1 MSILVLV
8 VDSSSEFGTL
18 IQNTLEETGRY
29 GVTLVGTGS
38 DAIETGKARDFSL
51 AIVDFDLPDMNGYD
65 VIRQLRASR
74 PELAVIAIPLTSDP
88 NDPKLEELKINGFL
102 SKPFYLPDLPQI
114 VAKTIDLPPHL
125 EKEISTSRAKSPT
138 VETLRTAHA
147 PPPWLLDMNQADEYL
162 SKLSLKKPVIAV
174 LLTRGRKV
182 WAQTGRLTPVQ
193 FQDLTRLITDYWV
206 TERGRGSVIK
216 YIRLANSTE
225 DHLLQASVLL
235 GDIILSQVYTEDAPL
250 GKIRRR
256 AQQFAKMLMEV
267 DPADD
272 TAIAE
277 AMDKIDREMDSNAS
291 PRSTPRIESGPLPP
305 PQSTKLPFPEPV
317 DVPPPD
323 PEVSAKAPIPTPAP
337 QELEVHHIP
346 EDWVPDQP
354 RPASHLPFLDDDIEK
369 PAPTKPSGRADS
381 PPLEA
386 KYHLPFTA
394 ILIPRFPE
402 HSLAGNLAG
411 RLKEWIERLCL
422 AWDWR
427 ADEIIIHADY
437 LSITVS
443 LSPEIA
449 PSEAVRQLHR
459 DLSTKII
466 ETFPELENDL
476 PSKRFWARSYLL
488 TTGDPPQPE
497 RVRAFIKNT
506 RQGQGLET

>member
-1 MSILVLV
+1 MSISVLV

-29 GVTLVGTGS
+29 RVTLVGTGS
-38 DAIETGKARDFSL
+38 DAIEAGIAGDFRL
-51 AIVDFDLPDMNGYD
+51 AIVDFDLPDLNGYD

-74 PELAVIAIPLTSDP
+74 PELAVIAIPLTADP

-125 EKEISTSRAKSPT
+125 EKEITSSRAKSAA

-147 PPPWLLDMNQADEYL
+147 PPAWLLDRNQADEYL
-162 SKLSLKKPVIAV
+162 SKLSLKKPVVAV

-182 WAQTGRLTPVQ
+182 WAQAGRLTPVQ
-193 FQDLTRLITDYWV
+193 FQDLARLITDYWV
-206 TERGRGSVIK
+206 TERARGSVIK

-256 AQQFAKMLMEV
+256 AQQFANMLMEV
-267 DPADD
+267 DPSDD
-272 TAIAE
+272 VTIAE
-277 AMDKIDREMDSNAS
+277 AMDKMDREMDSGAS
-291 PRSTPRIESGPLPP
+291 LRSPARIESGPLPP
-305 PQSTKLPFPEPV
+305 PKETNIPFPEPV

-323 PEVSAKAPIPTPAP
+323 PVVSAPAPIPTPVRLEP
-337 QELEVHHIP
+337 EVHQIP
-346 EDWVPDQP
+346 EDWVPEQP
-354 RPASHLPFLDDDIEK
+354 RPASHLPFLEDDVDK
-369 PAPTKPSGRADS
+369 PAPTKPAGRAAG
-381 PPLEA
+381 PTLEA
-386 KYHLPFTA
+386 KYNLPFTA

-411 RLKEWIERLCL
+411 RLKEWIERSCL

-427 ADEIIIHADY
+427 ADEIIIHSDY

-459 DLSTKII
+459 DLSAKIF

-476 PSKRFWARSYLL
+476 PSKRFWARTYLL

-506 RQGQGLET
+506 RQGQGLEA